1 MSAHETHDER
11 VDMKYEQAKR
21 RAVVAWGVV
30 GIIAVVLL
38 ALRGL
43 ALIWPAVRLILVG
56 CIVGF
61 MCSPLTNR
69 LEDRGFSRGLA
80 AFLSLL
86 LIIGVVTAAA
96 LLLGGPLVEQI
107 LVLLRTIPAYF
118 AQAQA
123 AITEFWSEY
132 GSTQT
137 ASVQITVNQVFS
149 SLSSMGTS
157 LAGDL
162 ARTISSGLVSNISS
176 LISAFVTFFLG
187 LILAFWLA
195 KDYPTIVQELGAIAG
210 PDRSQDMT
218 LMLAVLSRSMG
229 GYMRGA
235 VVTAIANGVL
245 SYLGFAM
252 LGHPFAGLMGI
263 ATGVLH
269 VVPVVGPIISG
280 VAAVALALFSSP
292 MLAVWTLVVTVV
304 ATNITGNLIQPL
316 VMQSAVKI
324 HPVLSLVGI
333 IVGSALGGALGMVVA
348 IPLTAAIRG
357 VFVYYYETKTGRQI
371 VSYDGALFRSTPYY
385 DMEGNIL
392 PTYDALDDDKFFL
405 NTRLIAREA
414 APDAEAGQR
423 PEGMRRTIADL
434 VVTAADDFTSTHLE
448 RVTPQDL
455 SQDQTDVAETGQ
467 DQDS

>member
-1 MSAHETHDER
+1 MACVPVTSHPSAATIEKLVEGREVSAHETHDER

-149 SLSSMGTS
+149 SLSS
-157 LAGDL
+157 
-162 ARTISSGLVSNISS
+162 
-176 LISAFVTFFLG
+176 
-187 LILAFWLA
+187 
-195 KDYPTIVQELGAIAG
+195 
-210 PDRSQDMT
+210 
-218 LMLAVLSRSMG
+218 
-229 GYMRGA
+229 
-235 VVTAIANGVL
+235 
-245 SYLGFAM
+245 
-252 LGHPFAGLMGI
+252 
-263 ATGVLH
+263 
-269 VVPVVGPIISG
+269 
-280 VAAVALALFSSP
+280 
-292 MLAVWTLVVTVV
+292 
-304 ATNITGNLIQPL
+304 
-316 VMQSAVKI
+316 
-324 HPVLSLVGI
+324 
-333 IVGSALGGALGMVVA
+333 
-348 IPLTAAIRG
+348 
-357 VFVYYYETKTGRQI
+357 
-371 VSYDGALFRSTPYY
+371 
-385 DMEGNIL
+385 
-392 PTYDALDDDKFFL
+392 
-405 NTRLIAREA
+405 IAR
-414 APDAEAGQR
+414 
-423 PEGMRRTIADL
+423 I
-434 VVTAADDFTSTHLE
+434 SWK
-448 RVTPQDL
+448 
-455 SQDQTDVAETGQ
+455 
-467 DQDS
+467 

>member
-1 MSAHETHDER
+1 MAAHEARSER
-11 VDMKYEQAKR
+11 IDTKYEQAKR
-21 RAVVAWGVV
+21 RAVVAWGTV
-30 GIIAVVLL
+30 GIIAVIVL
-38 ALRGL
+38 AIRGL

-56 CIVGF
+56 GLVGF
-61 MCSPLTNR
+61 MCSPITNR
-69 LEDRGFSRGLA
+69 LEDRGISRGVA

-86 LIIGVVTAAA
+86 LVIIVVTVTG
-96 LLLGGPLVEQI
+96 LLLGGPLAEQL
-107 LVLLRTIPAYF
+107 LVLLRSIPAYF

-123 AITEFWSEY
+123 AITEFWAEY

-137 ASVQITVNQVFS
+137 ASVQITINQVLS
-149 SLSSMGTS
+149 SLSATGTS

-162 ARTISSGLVSNISS
+162 ARSISSGLVSNISS
-176 LISAFVTFFLG
+176 LVGAFVTFFLG

-195 KDYPTIVQELGAIAG
+195 KDYPTIVQELCAIAG
-210 PDRSQDMT
+210 PDRSHDMT

-235 VVTAIANGVL
+235 VVTAVANGIL
-245 SYLGFAM
+245 AYIGFAVI
-252 LGHPFAGLMGI
+252 GHPFAGLMGI

-280 VAAVALALFSSP
+280 AAAVALALFSSP
-292 MLAVWTLVVTVV
+292 MLAVWTLVITAVTSLV
-304 ATNITGNLIQPL
+304 TGNLIQPI

-357 VFVYYYETKTGRQI
+357 VFVYYFETKTGRQI

-385 DMEGNIL
+385 DLEGNIL
-392 PTYDALDDDKFFL
+392 PTYDALDDDKFFQSS
-405 NTRLIAREA
+405 RLVARES
-414 APDAEAGQR
+414 APDAEAAEK
-423 PEGMRRTIADL
+423 PEGMRRTIVDIVAG
-434 VVTAADDFTSTHLE
+434 AADDFTSTHLE
-448 RVTPQDL
+448 RVMQQDDQNPEADDGQE
-455 SQDQTDVAETGQ
+455 QDN
-467 DQDS
+467 

>member
-1 MSAHETHDER
+1 MGSSEAHDER
-11 VDMKYEQAKR
+11 IDMKYERAKR
-21 RAVVAWGVV
+21 RAVTAWGVV
-30 GIIAVVLL
+30 GVIVVVVL
-38 ALRGL
+38 AVRGL

-56 CIVGF
+56 GLVGF
-61 MCSPLTNR
+61 ICSPMTNF
-69 LEDRGFSRGLA
+69 LEDQGISRGLA
-80 AFLSLL
+80 AFVSLL
-86 LIIGVVTAAA
+86 VIIVVLCCGI
-96 LLLGGPLVEQI
+96 LLLGGPVVEQL
-107 LVLLRTIPAYF
+107 LVLLRAIPVYF

-123 AITEFWSEY
+123 AITEFWAEY
-132 GSTQT
+132 GSTET
-137 ASVQITVNQVFS
+137 ASVQITVNQVVS
-149 SLSSMGTS
+149 SLSATGTS

-162 ARTISSGLVSNISS
+162 ARSISSGLVSNISS
-176 LISAFVTFFLG
+176 LVSGFVTFFLG

-195 KDYPTIVQELGAIAG
+195 KDYPTIVQELSAIAG
-210 PDRSQDMT
+210 DRSQDMT

-235 VVTAIANGVL
+235 VVTAIANGIL
-245 SYLGFAM
+245 CYLGFAM
-252 LGHPFAGLMGI
+252 LNHPFAGLMGI

-280 VAAVALALFSSP
+280 FAAVALALFSSP
-292 MLAVWTLVVTVV
+292 MLAVWTLVVTVI

-357 VFVYYYETKTGRQI
+357 VFVYYFETKTGRQI

-392 PTYDALDDDKFFL
+392 PTYDALDDDKFFAS
-405 NTRLIAREA
+405 TRLVARES

-423 PEGMRRTIADL
+423 PEGMRRTIADI

-448 RVTPQDL
+448 RVA
-455 SQDQTDVAETGQ
+455 SQERTDEAEGGHEK
-467 DQDS
+467 DN